1 MQHWGRGVALMRYRL
16 PVLKLI
22 GTALFVLGS
31 VVMAFS
37 IIGLV
42 PGDQPVEAGAAMFT
56 YLVIDILMLF
66 VATFMVSA
74 GMFFYIY
81 AGSWRVT
88 GGPSRHRR

>member
-1 MQHWGRGVALMRYRL
+1 MSHRL
-16 PVLKLI
+16 PVLKI
-22 GTALFVLGS
+22 AGTALFVLGS
-31 VVMAFS
+31 VVLAFS

-56 YLVIDILMLF
+56 YLVMDILMLF

-81 AGSWRVT
+81 GGSWR
-88 GGPSRHRR
+88 GAGEPGRRRT

>member
-1 MQHWGRGVALMRYRL
+1 MRLRL
-16 PVLKLI
+16 PVLKLV

-31 VVMAFS
+31 IVLALS

-42 PGDQPVEAGAAMFT
+42 PGDQPIEAGAAMFT

-66 VATFMVSA
+66 IATFMVSA

-81 AGSWRVT
+81 GGSWR
-88 GGPSRHRR
+88 GAGEPRRRRS

>member
-1 MQHWGRGVALMRYRL
+1 MGRRL
-16 PVLKLI
+16 PVLKI
-22 GTALFVLGS
+22 AGTALFVLGS
-31 VVMAFS
+31 IVLAFS

-81 AGSWRVT
+81 SGSWR
-88 GGPSRHRR
+88 GSGEPRRRRG